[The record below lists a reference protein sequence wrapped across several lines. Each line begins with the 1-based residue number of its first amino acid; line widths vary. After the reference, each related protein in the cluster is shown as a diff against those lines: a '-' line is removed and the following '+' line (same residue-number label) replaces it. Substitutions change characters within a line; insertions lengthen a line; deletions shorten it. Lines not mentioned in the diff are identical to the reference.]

1 MANENL
7 KWAVVDYSG
16 KEVETISLDGYLFG
30 LTKEEQSPYAVQA
43 AVKTYL
49 ANRRQATA
57 KTKNR
62 SEVSGSGKKL
72 WRQKGTGR
80 ARMGNNRSPVWR
92 HGGIVFG
99 PRGNQNY
106 KLKLNKKVNDLA
118 LASALS
124 DKALDKSLIILTDA
138 PYTSNKT
145 KDFAL
150 ALKAINGG
158 DKKTLIV
165 LGELD
170 ENLVLSARNLANV
183 ELTSSADL
191 CVYDILNCDSLI
203 IVKNALP
210 EPFEDETVEPV
221 KEEKKAPAPKAEKPA
236 AKTTKAK
243 AAAPK
248 AEAAEKK
255 PAASKAKKETK

>member
-106 KLKLNKKVNDLA
+106 KLKLNKRVNDLA

-124 DKALDKSLIILTDA
+124 DKVLDKALIVLTDK
-138 PYTSNKT
+138 PFTSNKT
-145 KDFAL
+145 KDFSE

-158 DKKTLIV
+158 EKKTLIV

-170 ENLVLSARNLANV
+170 ENLVLAARNLANV
-183 ELTSSADL
+183 ELTSSSDL

-210 EPFEDETVEPV
+210 EPFEDEVEIAEPV
-221 KEEKKAPAPKAEKPA
+221 KEEKKPA
-236 AKTTKAK
+236 AKATKAK
-243 AAAPK
+243 AEAAPK
-248 AEAAEKK
+248 AEAKEKK
-255 PAASKAKKETK
+255 PASKAKKETK